1 MSLNQYFEKLSV
13 ENKGFI
19 FGFVGII
26 IFSIT
31 PVATK
36 IALGADNNELSPEF
50 ITFGRSALAGILSL
64 AYLFFSKKRIPKLK
78 YLFNFSII
86 ALCIT
91 VVFPLS
97 LSLGLIYSTSIH
109 AGVILAFLPLATA
122 ILASFYFKQKASLGF
137 WVCAF
142 IGCILIVIY
151 ILIHGHEENKKLE
164 LSYSDILFC
173 IAVIV
178 AAIGYNFGAK
188 LTKIM
193 VSADVISWALVLA
206 LPVHFTLA
214 IYYFPKTEINIISWL
229 GFLYVAIFSQWI
241 GFFAWYKG
249 LDIRGAVRVS
259 QIQLLMPFFTF
270 AFSIYLLGETLD
282 FLTIIFSI
290 AIILLIYLSRKMVIT
305 KK

>member
-1 MSLNQYFEKLSV
+1 M
-13 ENKGFI
+13 
-19 FGFVGII
+19 
-26 IFSIT
+26 
-31 PVATK
+31 
-36 IALGADNNELSPEF
+36 
-50 ITFGRSALAGILSL
+50 
-64 AYLFFSKKRIPKLK
+64 
-78 YLFNFSII
+78 
-86 ALCIT
+86 
-91 VVFPLS
+91 FPLS

-214 IYYFPKTEINIISWL
+214 IYYFPKIDQSDKITIEHLLYQRTGIKDYANADATLTDVLGKPNTKELILKKIENYSSMFEPDTKHEYSNSNYVLLSYILEKIYKEDYNSILNKKIIK
-229 GFLYVAIFSQWI
+229 V
-241 GFFAWYKG
+241 
-249 LDIRGAVRVS
+249 
-259 QIQLLMPFFTF
+259 
-270 AFSIYLLGETLD
+270 
-282 FLTIIFSI
+282 
-290 AIILLIYLSRKMVIT
+290 LI
-305 KK
+305 

>member
-1 MSLNQYFEKLSV
+1 MSLKRYFRKLSD

-31 PVATK
+31 PTATK
-36 IALGADNNELSPEF
+36 IALGANNNQLSAEF
-50 ITFGRSALAGILSL
+50 ITFGRSALAGIFSL

-91 VVFPLS
+91 VVFPLT

-249 LDIRGAVRVS
+249 LDIGGAVRVS

-282 FLTIIFSI
+282 FLTIVFSI
-290 AIILLIYLSRKMVIT
+290 VIILLIYLSRKMAIT

>member
-1 MSLNQYFEKLSV
+1 MSLNQYFKKLSN

-36 IALGADNNELSPEF
+36 IALGANNNQLSAEF
-50 ITFGRSALAGILSL
+50 ITFGRSALAGILSF
-64 AYLFFSKKRIPKLK
+64 AYLFLSKRKIPNIK
-78 YLFNFSII
+78 YLLDFSVI

-91 VVFPLS
+91 VVFPLT

-122 ILASFYFKQKASLGF
+122 VFASFYFKQKASLGF

-193 VSADVISWALVLA
+193 VSADVISWVLVLA

-249 LDIRGAVRVS
+249 LDIGGAVRVS

-270 AFSIYLLGETLD
+270 TFSIYLLGETLD

-290 AIILLIYLSRKMVIT
+290 VIILLIYLSRKMVIT

>member
-1 MSLNQYFEKLSV
+1 MKIFFLSLSNET
-13 ENKGFI
+13 KGFI
-19 FGFVGII
+19 FGLIGII

-36 IALGADNNELSPEF
+36 IALGANNSQLSPEF

-64 AYLFFSKKRIPKLK
+64 LYLLFFRKKIPKLK

-91 VVFPLS
+91 VVFPLT

-214 IYYFPKTEINIISWL
+214 IYYFPKNEINIISWL
-229 GFLYVAIFSQWI
+229 GFLYVTIFSQWI

-249 LDIRGAVRVS
+249 LDIGGAVRVS

-270 AFSIYLLGETLD
+270 LFSIIFLNEKLGYS
-282 FLTIIFSI
+282 TIIFALVI
-290 AIILLIYLSRKMVIT
+290 AILVYLT
-305 KK
+305 KKF

>member
-1 MSLNQYFEKLSV
+1 MSFKGYFKKLSN

-19 FGFVGII
+19 FGFIGII

-31 PVATK
+31 PTATK
-36 IALGADNNELSPEF
+36 IALGPNNNELSPEF
-50 ITFGRSALAGILSL
+50 ITFGRSAVAGVLSF
-64 AYLFFSKKRIPKLK
+64 AYLFLSKRRIPKLK
-78 YLFNFSII
+78 YLFDFSVI

-137 WVCAF
+137 WLCAF

-151 ILIHGHEENKKLE
+151 ILIHSHDENKKLE

-206 LPVHFTLA
+206 LPVHFSLA
-214 IYYFPKTEINIISWL
+214 IYYFPKTEINIISWI
-229 GFLYVAIFSQWI
+229 GFLYVAMFSQWI

-249 LDIRGAVRVS
+249 LDIGGAVRVS
-259 QIQLLMPFFTF
+259 QIQLLMPFLTF

-282 FLTIIFSI
+282 LFTIIFCI

>member
-1 MSLNQYFEKLSV
+1 MFLRVYFEKLSS
-13 ENKGFI
+13 EKKGFI
-19 FGFVGII
+19 YGFVGII

-36 IALGADNNELSPEF
+36 IALGANNDELSPEF
-50 ITFGRSALAGILSL
+50 ITFGRSALAGTLSL
-64 AYLFFSKKRIPKLK
+64 IYLFFFKKKKPSVK
-78 YLFNFSII
+78 YIFNILI
-86 ALCIT
+86 VALSLS
-91 VVFPLS
+91 VGFPLF
-97 LSLGLIYSTSIH
+97 LSLGLIHSTSTH
-109 AGVILAFLPLATA
+109 AAVILTLMPLMTA
-122 ILASFYFKQKASLGF
+122 VFASFHFKQKASIGF
-137 WVCAF
+137 WACAF
-142 IGCILIVIY
+142 IGCILVVIY
-151 ILIHGHEENKKLE
+151 ILIHSHDENEKLG

-193 VSADVISWALVLA
+193 FSGDVISWALVLA
-206 LPVHFTLA
+206 LPFHLILA
-214 IYYFPKTEINIISWL
+214 IYYFPKNEINIISWL

-249 LDIRGAVRVS
+249 LDLGGAVRVS

-270 AFSIYLLGETLD
+270 AFSIYLLGEKLD
-282 FLTIIFSI
+282 FLTIVFSI
-290 AIILLIYLSRKMVIT
+290 AIIFLIYISRKMVIT

>member
-1 MSLNQYFEKLSV
+1 MLFKSFFLKLSN
-13 ENKGFI
+13 ESKGFI
-19 FGFVGII
+19 YGFVGIL
-26 IFSIT
+26 IFSLT

-36 IALGADNNELSPEF
+36 IALGSSNNELSAEF
-50 ITFGRSALAGILSL
+50 ITFGRSAVAGFLALLYLLS
-64 AYLFFSKKRIPKLK
+64 FKKKIPQKSDLM
-78 YLFNFSII
+78 NFSII
-86 ALCIT
+86 TLCLTIG
-91 VVFPLS
+91 FPLS
-97 LSLGLIYSTSIH
+97 LSYGLIYSTSIH

-122 ILASFYFKQKASLGF
+122 IFASFYFKQRASISF
-137 WVCAF
+137 WLCALTGS
-142 IGCILIVIY
+142 IIIIIY
-151 ILIHGHEENKKLE
+151 ILIHNQNVNTNFKISH
-164 LSYSDILFC
+164 YDILFC
-173 IAVIV
+173 IAVIA

-188 LTKIM
+188 LTKSM
-193 VSADVISWALVLA
+193 LSADVISWALVLA

-214 IYYFPKTEINIISWL
+214 IYYFPQTEINVISWL
-229 GFLYVAIFSQWI
+229 AFLYVAIFSQWI

-249 LDIRGAVRVS
+249 LDIGGAVRVS

>member
-1 MSLNQYFEKLSV
+1 MLFNNFFLNLSN

-19 FGFVGII
+19 YGFVGIL
-26 IFSIT
+26 IFSLT

-36 IALGADNNELSPEF
+36 IALGSSNNELSAEF
-50 ITFGRSALAGILSL
+50 ITFGRSAVAGFLALLYLLS
-64 AYLFFSKKRIPKLK
+64 FKKKIPQKSDLM
-78 YLFNFSII
+78 NFSII
-86 ALCIT
+86 ALCLTIG
-91 VVFPLS
+91 FPLS
-97 LSLGLIYSTSIH
+97 LSYGLIYSTSIH

-122 ILASFYFKQKASLGF
+122 IFASFYFKQRASISF
-137 WVCAF
+137 WLCALTGS
-142 IGCILIVIY
+142 IIIIIY
-151 ILIHGHEENKKLE
+151 ILIHNQNVNTNFKISH
-164 LSYSDILFC
+164 YDILFC
-173 IAVIV
+173 IAVIA

-188 LTKIM
+188 LTKSM
-193 VSADVISWALVLA
+193 LSADVISWALVLA
-206 LPVHFTLA
+206 LPVHFTLV

-229 GFLYVAIFSQWI
+229 AFLYVAIFSQWI

-249 LDIRGAVRVS
+249 LDIGGAVRVS

-290 AIILLIYLSRKMVIT
+290 AIILLIYLSRKMAIT

>member
-1 MSLNQYFEKLSV
+1 
-13 ENKGFI
+13 
-19 FGFVGII
+19 
-26 IFSIT
+26 
-31 PVATK
+31 
-36 IALGADNNELSPEF
+36 
-50 ITFGRSALAGILSL
+50 
-64 AYLFFSKKRIPKLK
+64 
-78 YLFNFSII
+78 
-86 ALCIT
+86 
-91 VVFPLS
+91 VFPLT

-249 LDIRGAVRVS
+249 LDIGGAVRVS

-282 FLTIIFSI
+282 FLTIVFSI
-290 AIILLIYLSRKMVIT
+290 IIILLIYLSRKMVIT